1 MNLTEDQI
9 SVALSNMDKFG
20 GSFIQSLAVCYR
32 KADPGNKDILLKSF
46 NKIFSNVF
54 ETRKYAKL

>member
-1 MNLTEDQI
+1 MNLSQDQI
-9 SVALSNMDKFG
+9 SIALSNMDIYG

-46 NKIFSNVF
+46 NKIF
-54 ETRKYAKL
+54 TKYANFKND